1 LAGGSAAA
9 AQGLVL
15 SQQPEVLRSL
25 LATALGRHG
34 RQQVSGVPVAQLLTL
49 FSQVI
54 GQAAADADE
63 LMYLE
68 QQPDAAEGIVED
80 VPSAQVRGLYA
91 DLLGADNLE
100 FAEAAGWE
108 GLD

>member
-1 LAGGSAAA
+1 VAAA
-9 AQGLVL
+9 RCIVL
-15 SQQPEVLRSL
+15 LGQSEVLRSL
-25 LATALGRHG
+25 LATAFGKHG
-34 RQQVSGVPVAQLLTL
+34 RQQVSGIPVAQVLTML
-49 FSQVI
+49 SQVI

-68 QQPDAAEGIVED
+68 QQPDAAESVAED
-80 VPSAQVRGLYA
+80 VPAGSVRSLYA

-100 FAEAAGWE
+100 LAEAVGWE